1 MARRKKKPT
10 DPFAERA
17 PSSLDEDTAARRL
30 VLPLAAW
37 ETVVFLADQLKATRG
52 IEASASEIGA
62 IAAEAGI
69 DYVTAIPDRDLSDPS
84 LVARRFVF
92 RRETLDRF
100 AQLGAR
106 FGKGQVEAAE
116 AALMAGLQKV
126 GPSRSN
132 PDPGPGLLVALR
144 EWHHG
149 EHARE
154 RAGMRPNPAGPE
166 QRLRKTTA
174 NGVRWWVRAFGS
186 HAVFPTPFATKA
198 EALERAAMNEAMVKE
213 HHGVTDADEDRVLAE
228 LAPKVKPKRAARTVK
243 LSSLLDQGPPGG
255 WGPDDRV
262 LSNPLIAV
270 VGNPGPSRRR
280 GRGGRRDLS
289 TVFNLSTGEL
299 RQYPMGAG
307 EATAA
312 ADYQDNPHGRALTGS
327 VLGHVRTGMW
337 CGRAGE
343 CNADPMGKMW
353 GRVLD
358 TVHYAMVPLSKQ
370 QARGSGVASVTRD
383 QWVKRFARGK
393 SPGAQDKAWSDVLR
407 FVAQG
412 DAQGYGLAADRRP
425 GWLDLNISNVYDAA
439 WTEQPGTQHQLGL
452 ERERE
457 LLGRRYE
464 GVELAGKIADREDH
478 YDAQEWESAE
488 GEEEIP
494 GGSMDAYRAMLH
506 AARHGDV
513 AEHEEAGSV
522 RAGRSNPQERTG
534 KKPKETVHDV
544 SEFKDHPG
552 YKEALKDFEA
562 FHGEGA
568 EPTKVVVYSIPD
580 GSSKETWEP
589 VHSFL
594 HETVETNYTVPRDMK
609 QSNKNQGAHLDLYPD
624 ASPNSPGL
632 WTHKHHRG
640 KRGRTKVEYPVEI
653 KHPFTQTTRK
663 VLRGTVLDDWWH
675 S

>member
-10 DPFAERA
+10 DTFAERA

-154 RAGMRPNPAGPE
+154 RAGMRP
-166 QRLRKTTA
+166 
-174 NGVRWWVRAFGS
+174 
-186 HAVFPTPFATKA
+186 
-198 EALERAAMNEAMVKE
+198 
-213 HHGVTDADEDRVLAE
+213 
-228 LAPKVKPKRAARTVK
+228 
-243 LSSLLDQGPPGG
+243 
-255 WGPDDRV
+255 
-262 LSNPLIAV
+262 NPLIAV

>member
-154 RAGMRPNPAGPE
+154 RAGMRPNP
-166 QRLRKTTA
+166 
-174 NGVRWWVRAFGS
+174 
-186 HAVFPTPFATKA
+186 
-198 EALERAAMNEAMVKE
+198 
-213 HHGVTDADEDRVLAE
+213 
-228 LAPKVKPKRAARTVK
+228 
-243 LSSLLDQGPPGG
+243 
-255 WGPDDRV
+255 
-262 LSNPLIAV
+262 LIAV

-327 VLGHVRTGMW
+327 VLGHVRTGSW

-353 GRVLD
+353 ARVLD

-457 LLGRRYE
+457 LLGRRYD